1 MYLQYIQS
9 SRHIHVSMVTNK
21 SHFISN
27 KSNAKRIKL
36 KLNSTMQI
44 DWFIIDRWIVF
55 ISLSYFKLKCTDIF
69 QNTWIDSSTLFYWL
83 KNEHKI
89 HKPYVQR
96 RLEKMRDVTIDF
108 GKQLEFAHGRL
119 DPRYC
124 NKGCY
129 TSSTK
134 VLWYF
139 FPGPEYLFSQAW
151 MAKLEC
157 WRQFYHFKQP
167 SFSFNFL
174 HFPG

>member
-1 MYLQYIQS
+1 MKLKVLELVVNMLLNIFSNPVPSIELHSFSHVSRRYLTSKMYLQYIQS

-69 QNTWIDSSTLFYWL
+69 QNTWIDASTLFYWL

-96 RLEKMRDVTIDF
+96 RLVKD
-108 GKQLEFAHGRL
+108 
-119 DPRYC
+119 
-124 NKGCY
+124 
-129 TSSTK
+129 
-134 VLWYF
+134 
-139 FPGPEYLFSQAW
+139 
-151 MAKLEC
+151 
-157 WRQFYHFKQP
+157 
-167 SFSFNFL
+167 
-174 HFPG
+174 